1 MLHLTLA
8 RRLPP
13 TPPSFVPL
21 VEVRKK
27 RNWQARGGEGRG
39 GMSLD
44 MTSVNLSSSFLVG
57 RVHAVLP
64 HLYHKPFLLLLQ
76 SLSLALLLLPSHRCL
91 LTACFCT
98 AGTGLHCTTKPYSV
112 LLPEVLRSC
121 LCDSQRGTASPA
133 IPATPDAR
141 RAHLPHSRWP
151 RGRLR
156 TVPFGCENWLIEL
169 QRE

>member
-1 MLHLTLA
+1 MLYLTLA

-27 RNWQARGGEGRG
+27 RNWQARGG
-39 GMSLD
+39 MSLD

-64 HLYHKPFLLLLQ
+64 RLYHKPFLLLLQ
-76 SLSLALLLLPSHRCL
+76 SLSLALLLLLPPHLSL
-91 LTACFCT
+91 LTACFCA
-98 AGTGLHCTTKPYSV
+98 AGTGLHCTTKPYSA

-121 LCDSQRGTASPA
+121 LCDSHRGTASPA
-133 IPATPDAR
+133 TPATPDAR
-141 RAHLPHSRWP
+141 RAHLPHSHWP
-151 RGRLR
+151 QGRLR
-156 TVPFGCENWLIEL
+156 TVPFGCENWFIEL